1 MIDILPY
8 ILIVASTVIILFV
21 LRMWITRMEQKSKVS
36 DDIVAWLKDVSTRL
50 ETSTQQVD
58 HKLTQNLSMFNQRL
72 DRASETM
79 MNVQRS
85 IGEFAE
91 IGRSMQQL
99 QQFLQSPKLRGNIGE
114 QVLKELLSQCLP
126 GDCFTLQHSF
136 KNGEKVDAVIKTSQ
150 GLVPVD
156 SKFPISS
163 FKKMYETEGV
173 VREQFRKDFVK
184 DVKTHIKS
192 ISQKYIL
199 STEGTV
205 DYALMYIPSETV
217 YYEIINEGDLYDF
230 ASSLRIVPVSP
241 MSFYAYLKVI
251 LISFEGARI
260 QKEAKEILK
269 VLQSMKKDYD
279 KADESLSI
287 LNKHI
292 SNAYNQSSQVTRSLT
307 QLGQKIEHTSSLS
320 LPEVQD
326 KLIE

>member
-1 MIDILPY
+1 MSDLLLIILV
-8 ILIVASTVIILFV
+8 VASTITILVV
-21 LRMWITRMEQKSKVS
+21 LRMWLRGMEEKSKVS
-36 DDIVAWLKDVSTRL
+36 DDIVSWLKDVSTRV
-50 ETSTQQVD
+50 ENSNQQVD
-58 HKLTQNLSMFNQRL
+58 RKLSQNMDIFNQRL
-72 DRASETM
+72 DRTAETM

-126 GDCFTLQHSF
+126 ADCFMLQYSF

-156 SKFPISS
+156 SKFPISN
-163 FKKMYETEGV
+163 FKKMHEHEGAEK
-173 VREQFRKDFVK
+173 EQYRKDFIK
-184 DVKTHIKS
+184 DVKIHIKS

-199 STEGTV
+199 ASENTV
-205 DYALMYIPSETV
+205 DYALMYIPSESV
-217 YYEIINEGDLYDF
+217 YYEIINQGDIYDY
-230 ASSLRIVPVSP
+230 ASSMRIVPVSP
-241 MSFYAYLKVI
+241 MSFYAFLKVI
-251 LISFEGARI
+251 LISFEGQRV

-269 VLQSMKKDYD
+269 VLQSMKKDYE

-292 SNAYNQSSQVTRSLT
+292 SNAYNQTSQVTRSLS

-320 LPEVQD
+320 IPEIQE

>member
-1 MIDILPY
+1 M
-8 ILIVASTVIILFV
+8 
-21 LRMWITRMEQKSKVS
+21 
-36 DDIVAWLKDVSTRL
+36 
-50 ETSTQQVD
+50 
-58 HKLTQNLSMFNQRL
+58 H
-72 DRASETM
+72 
-79 MNVQRS
+79 VQRS

-126 GDCFTLQHSF
+126 GDCFMLQYSF

-156 SKFPISS
+156 SKFPLSN
-163 FKKMYETEGV
+163 FKKMHENEGAL
-173 VREQFRKDFVK
+173 REQFKKDFVK

-199 STEGTV
+199 SSENTV
-205 DYALMYIPSETV
+205 DYALMYIPSESV
-217 YYEIINEGDLYDF
+217 YYEIINEGDLYDY
-230 ASSLRIVPVSP
+230 ASSMRIVPVSP
-241 MSFYAYLKVI
+241 MSFYAFLKVI
-251 LISFEGARI
+251 LISFEGQRV

-269 VLQSMKKDYD
+269 VLQSMKKDYE

-292 SNAYNQSSQVTRSLT
+292 SNAYNQTAQVSRSLS
-307 QLGQKIEHTSSLS
+307 QLGQKIENTASLS
-320 LPEVQD
+320 LPEIQE

>member
-1 MIDILPY
+1 
-8 ILIVASTVIILFV
+8 
-21 LRMWITRMEQKSKVS
+21 MWLSRMEEKTKVS
-36 DDIVAWLKDVSTRL
+36 DDIVAWLKDVSARV
-50 ETSTQQVD
+50 EHSTQSVD
-58 HKLTQNLSMFNQRL
+58 HKLTQNLEMFNQRL

-79 MNVQRS
+79 ANVQRS

-114 QVLKELLSQCLP
+114 QVLKELLHQCLP
-126 GDCFTLQHSF
+126 GDCFMLQYGF

-150 GLVPVD
+150 GLIPVD
-156 SKFPISS
+156 SKFPISN
-163 FKKMYETEGV
+163 FKKMHESEGAE
-173 VREQFRKDFVK
+173 REQYKKDFIK

-199 STEGTV
+199 ASEGTA

-217 YYEIINEGDLYDF
+217 YYEIINEGDLYDY

-251 LISFEGARI
+251 LISFEGQRI
-260 QKEAKEILK
+260 QKEAKEILS
-269 VLQSMKKDYD
+269 VLQSMKKDYE

-292 SNAYNQSSQVTRSLT
+292 SNAYNQSAQVTRSLT
-307 QLGQKIEHTSSLS
+307 QLGQKIEHTASLS
-320 LPEVQD
+320 LPAVQE

>member
-1 MIDILPY
+1 
-8 ILIVASTVIILFV
+8 
-21 LRMWITRMEQKSKVS
+21 MEERAKVS
-36 DDIVAWLKDVSTRL
+36 DDIVAWLKDVSTRV
-50 ETSTQQVD
+50 EHSTQSVD
-58 HKLTQNLSMFNQRL
+58 HKLTQNLAMFNQRL

-79 MNVQRS
+79 ANVQRS

-114 QVLKELLSQCLP
+114 QVLKELLHQCLP
-126 GDCFTLQHSF
+126 SDCFMLQYAF

-150 GLVPVD
+150 GLIPVD
-156 SKFPISS
+156 SKFPISN
-163 FKKMYETEGV
+163 FKKMHEAEGSE
-173 VREQFRKDFVK
+173 REQYKKDFIK
-184 DVKTHIKS
+184 DVKNHIKS

-199 STEGTV
+199 SSEGTA

-217 YYEIINEGDLYDF
+217 YYEIINEGDVYDY
-230 ASSLRIVPVSP
+230 ASGLRIVPVSP

-251 LISFEGARI
+251 LISFEGQRI
-260 QKEAKEILK
+260 QKEAKEILT
-269 VLQSMKKDYD
+269 VLQSMKKDYE

-292 SNAYNQSSQVTRSLT
+292 SNAYNQSAQVTRSLT
-307 QLGQKIEHTSSLS
+307 QLGQKIEHTASLS
-320 LPEVQD
+320 LPAVQE